1 MIGRRIIGSIVLF
14 AGFITAVITACKK
27 SDNTPPIPTPMSM
40 TIPVGFPPPNDLF
53 KENPL
58 TKEGFELGRALFYD
72 GRLAKDGLV
81 SCGSC
86 HQPFAAFAT
95 LDHPLSH
102 GIDNQFTTRNAPG
115 LFNLAWHQELHLD
128 GGINHLE
135 VQPLAPI
142 TAANEMGEDLTN
154 VLKKLNA
161 DNGYRTLF
169 RAAFG
174 DPEATS
180 QRMLRALSQFVGT
193 IVSADSKYDRVRAG
207 RATFTQAENA
217 GYNIFKQKCATC
229 HKEPLFTDLS
239 YRNTGLPLDPYL
251 KDMGR
256 MRITGLA
263 SDSLKFKVPSLRNVT
278 LTAPY
283 GHDGRFYSLGAVI
296 DHYRSGPKAGVT
308 VDPLLR
314 SGISISSN
322 EKSDLLQFLAALTD
336 TTFTKDPRFTESK

>member
-1 MIGRRIIGSIVLF
+1 MSRLRLITVCLMI
-14 AGFITAVITACKK
+14 AVISSAVIAACRKNDAV
-27 SDNTPPIPTPMSM
+27 SGIPTPVALP
-40 TIPVGFPPPNDLF
+40 IPPGFPAPNDVF
-53 KENPL
+53 KDNPP
-58 TKEGFELGRALFYD
+58 TKEGIELGRSLFYD
-72 GRLAKDGLV
+72 GRLSKDGQV

-95 LDHPLSH
+95 FEHAFSH

-115 LFNLAWHQELHLD
+115 LFNLAWHRDLHWD

-142 TAANEMGEDLTN
+142 TAANEMGEEISN

-161 DNGYRTLF
+161 DSRYRSMF

-174 DPEATS
+174 DPEANS
-180 QRMLRALSQFVGT
+180 QRMLRALSQFTGM
-193 IVSADSKYDRVRAG
+193 IVSADSKYDRVLAG
-207 RATFTQAENA
+207 RATFSQAENA
-217 GYNIFKQKCATC
+217 GYAIFKQKCATC

-239 YRNTGLPLDPYL
+239 YRNTGMLIDPVIR
-251 KDMGR
+251 DRGR
-256 MRITGLA
+256 MRITGLSA
-263 SDSLKFKVPSLRNVT
+263 DSLKFKVPSLRNVT

-296 DHYRSGPKAGVT
+296 DHYRAGPKAGAT

-322 EKSDLLQFLAALTD
+322 EKADLLQFLNTLTD
-336 TTFTKDPRFTESK
+336 TTFMKDPRFKEPI